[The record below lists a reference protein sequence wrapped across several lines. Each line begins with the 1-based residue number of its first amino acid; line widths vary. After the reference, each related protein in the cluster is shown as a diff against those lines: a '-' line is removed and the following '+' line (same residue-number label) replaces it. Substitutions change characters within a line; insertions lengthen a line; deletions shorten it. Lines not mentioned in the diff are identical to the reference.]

1 MSSGSGSGAERERV
15 RAEVVRVS
23 VRVAMLAGGVAGFV
37 PGLFVGCL
45 TGAGLAFAAG
55 AVLEWQRQLGFTL
68 GVTPQLLPFGDQ
80 APLLEQ
86 INDGWVLVILATG
99 LAVGLLWGLIG
110 TLAFG
115 LLAGLGNLLRRG
127 IPVEADVDRGPTA
140 ERRLPRTSHAGRRI
154 R

>member
-1 MSSGSGSGAERERV
+1 VEVLLVSAAPERERV
-15 RAEVVRVS
+15 HAEVVRVS
-23 VRVAMLAGGVAGFV
+23 IRIALLAGGVAGFV

-45 TGAGLAFAAG
+45 TGAGIAFAAG

-86 INDGWVLVILATG
+86 ISDSWVLVILATG
-99 LAVGLLWGLIG
+99 VAVGLLWGLIG

-115 LLAGLGNLLRRG
+115 LLAGLGNQLRRG
-127 IPVEADVDRGPTA
+127 IPVEVDVDRRPPE
-140 ERRLPRTSHAGRRI
+140 ERHLPRSPHGRRI

>member
-1 MSSGSGSGAERERV
+1 
-15 RAEVVRVS
+15 
-23 VRVAMLAGGVAGFV
+23 
-37 PGLFVGCL
+37 
-45 TGAGLAFAAG
+45 

-127 IPVEADVDRGPTA
+127 IPVEADVDRGPPA